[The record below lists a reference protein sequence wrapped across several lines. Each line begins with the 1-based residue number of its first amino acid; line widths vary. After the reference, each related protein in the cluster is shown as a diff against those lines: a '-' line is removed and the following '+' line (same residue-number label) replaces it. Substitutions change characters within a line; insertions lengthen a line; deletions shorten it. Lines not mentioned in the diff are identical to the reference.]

1 MDVEKVADGVFKAME
16 AHLNKALAPILAKLE
31 ALEAKHILLA
41 SDIVSEVLK
50 SDVLATHAATEVKK
64 ALEANPPKD
73 GKDAEPIVV
82 SEVVAELLATDG
94 LKSLVD
100 LQAEES
106 VTAYF
111 AEHPVINGKDAEPV
125 SEEQLAQQVSKY
137 MAANPVVA
145 EKGDPGTGLSDAMI
159 DREGNLILTMT
170 DGRMKELG
178 QVVGKDGQ
186 RGEDGKDGLG
196 FDDLTVSFDG
206 DAIVHEYKRGEKALT
221 QRFPINVMKHIGFW
235 QQGMQAKSGNV
246 TTHNG
251 CSWVCL
257 KDTSEKPCYESK
269 DWILSARK
277 GRDGLDA
284 RDAKPSEPVKLHGN

>member
-1 MDVEKVADGVFKAME
+1 MDVEKVADSVFKAVE
-16 AHLNKALAPILAKLE
+16 SRIEKAIAPLLERLAF
-31 ALEAKHILLA
+31 LEAKELPKAETILA
-41 SDIVSEVLK
+41 EVLS
-50 SDVLATHAATEVKK
+50 SDVLRTHAVNEVKA

-100 LQAEES
+100 LQAAES

-137 MAANPVVA
+137 MSANPVVA
-145 EKGDPGTGLSDAMI
+145 EKGDPGTGLADAMI
-159 DREGNLILTMT
+159 DRTGNLVLTMT

-178 QVVGKDGQ
+178 LVIGKDGSP
-186 RGEDGKDGLG
+186 GKDGADGLG

-284 RDAKPSEPVKLHGN
+284 KDAKPSEPVKLHGN